1 MSLAADVNDFD
12 NLLLRSSPASII
24 LSLVRNA
31 GEDKKLSIGFLKV
44 SYANT
49 MAKRAHCRFQAD

>member
-1 MSLAADVNDFD
+1 VSLAADVNDFD

-31 GEDKKLSIGFLKV
+31 GEDKKSSIGFLKV
-44 SYANT
+44 SCPTCSRY
-49 MAKRAHCRFQAD
+49 